1 MTGQEYIAV
10 ARENV
15 EALNAGDP
23 GRFKATLAPDSVYDE
38 VGTRRRVLGSDRITE
53 VVHGW
58 KRAFPNAKGTITNAV
73 AGDNTVALEVTWEG
87 TYTGPLLGA
96 GGTVAYSGDRQAKRA
111 VYVFR
116 FEGDKIKR
124 FHQYYFDVTTL
135 RQRVAA
141 SSN

>member
-10 ARENV
+10 ARENL
-15 EALNAGDP
+15 EALNAGDR
-23 GRFKATLAPDSVYDE
+23 GRFRATLAADSVYDE

-53 VVHGW
+53 AVHGW

-73 AGDNTVALEVTWEG
+73 AGDGMVALEVTWEG
-87 TYTGPLLGA
+87 TYTGPLLGP
-96 GGTVAYSGDRQAKRA
+96 GGVIAYSGSRQPKRA
-111 VYVFR
+111 VHVFT
-116 FEGDKIKR
+116 FEGSKIKR